1 MSSYSSQA
9 SRAFTSLNPDP
20 RSVRNTSSSNHSS
33 NMSTSTVHDD
43 NEIAFAELQMLSQN
57 QRKLDNLTSRMT
69 TILSGFDKRLIK
81 LEGSIL
87 PIHKGTQRLAR
98 MSDNI
103 DLTLAA
109 LNKTLGHYDVVI
121 DEQPLL
127 KQGPDVRD
135 TRPYMDTIDRVIIG
149 LEYLQK
155 SDLKSQEGVMKRMS
169 DLIELG
175 AKNLCNVVTDW
186 IRAESEAVDV
196 AALSTN
202 AHYPVLSEATHNAV
216 VPILNYLSTLPRHPR
231 TGYSPL
237 SAGFAAYATVRSNY
251 LIQSLGPLAAKL
263 QRYALEKIG
272 TGASGAGMVMVTYDD
287 DEDHSSAYRRGE
299 AGAVEM
305 FEAYYGMLDN
315 EYRILQ
321 GLVSS
326 TELDKESLLLASA
339 FSQLVSASLT
349 GLIESL
355 STIQSHVRRHL
366 ATHTSF
372 LLDMIGALSG
382 IILTGRWD
390 VLIRS
395 MEDSPEAPLH
405 SSSPIDKSDLDLN
418 AGFSPAA
425 ELLEIYSKLK
435 NIAIGIFPRFIED
448 VKAIPPRKA
457 TEVPSTSVNEITYLG
472 LQFTRQITEYS
483 DVVSPLLHTLGN
495 GNWMMSSGVAPVLSL
510 ELDSDAS
517 KQSIVGDYL
526 NDVLAVV
533 LTSLEARSGA
543 IRQPSTAS
551 VFLLNNIGH
560 LRRTLSSSLP
570 SFLGATEDGASVS
583 MLSLHLGEIGDDLLN
598 TALRQANAA
607 YLDAW
612 SPVISPLMEDQPLNA
627 GAHYHRHATSKLIG
641 VGGGSE
647 KNQVK
652 DRFAKFYEA
661 LDDLEKLHR
670 AYPVSR
676 EDAELKESLR
686 RDVTRL
692 VCPMYARFLGKH
704 KAGDFTKNPSK
715 HIRMTE
721 QEVEEKIASLFR

>member
-1 MSSYSSQA
+1 MSYSSQ
-9 SRAFTSLNPDP
+9 SSK
-20 RSVRNTSSSNHSS
+20 SSSSRPIRTPSS
-33 NMSTSTVHDD
+33 STYSSSVGVGHDD
-43 NEIAFAELQMLSQN
+43 TEVAFAELQMLSQN
-57 QRKLDNLTSRMT
+57 QRKLATLTSRMT

-87 PIHKGTQRLAR
+87 PIHKGTQKLAR

-135 TRPYMDTIDRVIIG
+135 TRPYMDTIDRVIKG
-149 LEYLQK
+149 LKYLEK
-155 SDLKSQEGVMKRMS
+155 SDLKSQEGVMKRMN

-175 AKNLCNVVTDW
+175 ARNLCNVITDW
-186 IRAESEAVDV
+186 VHADSEAVD
-196 AALSTN
+196 LSEYSRN
-202 AHYPVLSEATHNAV
+202 AHYPVLSEATHNAI
-216 VPILNYLSTLPRHPR
+216 VPIFNYLSTLPRHPR
-231 TGYSPL
+231 NGYAPL
-237 SAGFAAYATVRSNY
+237 SAGFAAYASVRGNY
-251 LIQSLGPLAAKL
+251 LVQCLGPLSAKL
-263 QRYALEKIG
+263 QQYALEKIG
-272 TGASGAGMVMVTYDD
+272 AGASGAGMVMVTHED
-287 DEDHSSAYRRGE
+287 DEDHSTNYRRGE
-299 AGAVEM
+299 AGVLEL

-326 TELDKESLLLASA
+326 AELDKETLLLAST
-339 FSQLVSASLT
+339 FSQLVSASLN

-372 LLDMIGALSG
+372 LLDLIGALSG

-405 SSSPIDKSDLDLN
+405 SSSPIDKADLDLN
-418 AGFSPAA
+418 AGFAPAA

-435 NIAIGIFPRFIED
+435 NTAIGIFPRFIED

-457 TEVPSTSVNEITYLG
+457 AEVPSTSVNEITYLG
-472 LQFTRQITEYS
+472 LQFVRQITEYS

-510 ELDSDAS
+510 GLDSDAS

-526 NDVLAVV
+526 NDVVAVV
-533 LTSLEARSGA
+533 LTSLEARSRA

-560 LRRTLSSSLP
+560 LRRTLSSPLP
-570 SFLGATEDGASVS
+570 SYLGAAEDGSSVS
-583 MLSLHLGEIGDDLLN
+583 ILSLHLGEVGDDLLA
-598 TALRQANAA
+598 TALRQANTA

-612 SPVISPLMEDQPLNA
+612 SPVVAPLMDDQPLNA
-627 GAHYHRHATSKLIG
+627 NTHYHRHATSKLIG
-641 VGGGSE
+641 VGSGSE

-661 LDDLEKLHR
+661 LDDLERLHK

-676 EDAELKESLR
+676 EDHELKDRLR

-721 QEVEEKIASLFR
+721 QEVEDKIASLFR

>member
-1 MSSYSSQA
+1 MSYLSQSSKA
-9 SRAFTSLNPDP
+9 SSSLNPAP
-20 RSVRNTSSSNHSS
+20 RPARTASSATYSSNAG
-33 NMSTSTVHDD
+33 TGHDD
-43 NEIAFAELQMLSQN
+43 NEVAFAELQMLSQN
-57 QRKLDNLTSRMT
+57 QRKLATLTSRMT

-87 PIHKGTQRLAR
+87 PIHKGTQKLAR

-135 TRPYMDTIDRVIIG
+135 TRPYMDTIDRVIKG
-149 LEYLQK
+149 LKYLQK
-155 SDLKSQEGVMKRMS
+155 SDLKSQEGVMKRMN

-175 AKNLCNVVTDW
+175 ARNLCNVISDW
-186 IRAESEAVDV
+186 VRADSEAVDV
-196 AALSTN
+196 SEYSRN

-216 VPILNYLSTLPRHPR
+216 VPIFNYLSTLPRHPR
-231 TGYSPL
+231 TGYAPL
-237 SAGFAAYATVRSNY
+237 SAGFAAYASVRSNY
-251 LIQSLGPLAAKL
+251 LLQCLGPMTARL
-263 QRYALEKIG
+263 QQYTLEKIG
-272 TGASGAGMVMVTYDD
+272 TGASGSGMVMVTQDD
-287 DEDHSSAYRRGE
+287 DEEHSSNYRRGE
-299 AGAVEM
+299 AGVVEL

-326 TELDKESLLLASA
+326 AELDKETLLLAST
-339 FSQLVSASLT
+339 FSQLVSASLA

-355 STIQSHVRRHL
+355 STIQSHARRHL

-372 LLDMIGALSG
+372 LLDLIGALSG

-405 SSSPIDKSDLDLN
+405 SSSPIEKADLDLN
-418 AGFSPAA
+418 AGFVPAT

-435 NIAIGIFPRFIED
+435 NTAIGIFPRFIED
-448 VKAIPPRKA
+448 VKAIPARKA
-457 TEVPSTSVNEITYLG
+457 AEVPSTSVNEITYLG
-472 LQFTRQITEYS
+472 LQFVRQITEYS
-483 DVVSPLLHTLGN
+483 DVASPLLQTLGN

-510 ELDSDAS
+510 GLDNDAS
-517 KQSIVGDYL
+517 KQTIVGDYL
-526 NDVLAVV
+526 NDVVAVV
-533 LTSLEARSGA
+533 LTSLEARSRA

-560 LRRTLSSSLP
+560 LRRTLSAPLP
-570 SFLGATEDGASVS
+570 SYLGAAEDGSSVS
-583 MLSLHLGEIGDDLLN
+583 ILSLHLGEMGDDLLT
-598 TALRQANAA
+598 TALRQANTA

-612 SPVISPLMEDQPLNA
+612 SPVVAPLMDDQPLNA
-627 GAHYHRHATSKLIG
+627 ETHYHRHAASKLIG
-641 VGGGSE
+641 VGSGSE

-661 LDDLEKLHR
+661 LDDLERLHR

-676 EDAELKESLR
+676 EDHELKERLR

-704 KAGDFTKNPSK
+704 KASDFTKNPSK

-721 QEVEEKIASLFR
+721 QEVEDKIASLFR

>member
-1 MSSYSSQA
+1 MSHAAQASKAAASSSSSINPRPLRTATSSSYSSHA
-9 SRAFTSLNPDP
+9 G
-20 RSVRNTSSSNHSS
+20 
-33 NMSTSTVHDD
+33 MSGHDD
-43 NEIAFAELQMLSQN
+43 NEVVFAELQMLSQN
-57 QRKLDNLTSRMT
+57 QRKLATLTSRMT

-87 PIHKGTQRLAR
+87 PIHKGTQKLAR

-135 TRPYMDTIDRVIIG
+135 TRPYMDTIDRVIKG
-149 LEYLQK
+149 LDYLQK
-155 SDLKSQEGVMKRMS
+155 SNLKSQEGVMKRMN

-175 AKNLCNVVTDW
+175 ARNLCNVISDW
-186 IRAESEAVDV
+186 VRADSEVID
-196 AALSTN
+196 LYEYTRN

-216 VPILNYLSTLPRHPR
+216 VPILNYLSTLPQHPR
-231 TGYSPL
+231 TGYAPL
-237 SAGFAAYATVRSNY
+237 SAGFAAYASVRSHY
-251 LIQSLGPLAAKL
+251 LTQCLTPLAAAM
-263 QRYALEKIG
+263 QQHALEKIG
-272 TGASGAGMVMVTYDD
+272 TGASAAGMVMVTHDD
-287 DEDHSSAYRRGE
+287 DSDHHSAYRRGQ
-299 AGAVEM
+299 AGAVEL

-321 GLVSS
+321 GLLSS
-326 TELDKESLLLASA
+326 AELGNETLLLASA
-339 FSQLVSASLT
+339 FSQLVSQSLT

-355 STIQSHVRRHL
+355 ATVQSHVRRHL

-372 LLDMIGALSG
+372 LLDLIGALSG

-405 SSSPIDKSDLDLN
+405 SNFPIDKSELDLN
-418 AGFSPAA
+418 AGFAPAA
-425 ELLEIYSKLK
+425 ELLEIYNKLK
-435 NIAIGIFPRFIED
+435 NTAIGIFPRFIED
-448 VKAIPPRKA
+448 VKAIPARKVA
-457 TEVPSTSVNEITYLG
+457 EVPSTSVNEITYLG
-472 LQFTRQITEYS
+472 LQFVRQITEYS

-510 ELDSDAS
+510 GLDNDAS

-526 NDVLAVV
+526 NDVVAVV
-533 LTSLEARSGA
+533 LTSLEARSRA

-560 LRRTLSSSLP
+560 LRRTLAAPLP
-570 SFLGATEDGASVS
+570 SYLGAAEDGSSVS
-583 MLSLHLGEIGDDLLN
+583 IISLHLGEMGEDLLG
-598 TALRQANAA
+598 TALRQANTA

-612 SPVISPLMEDQPLNA
+612 SPVVAPLMEDQPLNA
-627 GAHYHRHATSKLIG
+627 NYHRHATSKLIG
-641 VGGGSE
+641 VGSGSE

-661 LDDLEKLHR
+661 LDDLERLHR

-676 EDAELKESLR
+676 EDHELKERLR

-692 VCPMYARFLGKH
+692 VCPMYARFLAKH
-704 KAGDFTKNPSK
+704 KASDFTKNPSK

-721 QEVEEKIASLFR
+721 QEVDDKIASLFR